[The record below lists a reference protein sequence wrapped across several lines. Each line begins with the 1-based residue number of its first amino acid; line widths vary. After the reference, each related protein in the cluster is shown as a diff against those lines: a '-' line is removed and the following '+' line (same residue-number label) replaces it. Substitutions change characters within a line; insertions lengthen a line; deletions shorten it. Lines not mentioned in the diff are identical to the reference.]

1 MRIVTFTLALMV
13 AFAGGPIQADD
24 APLVVVEL
32 FTSQGCSSCP
42 PADELMVDLARR
54 SDVIGLAL
62 HVDYWDY
69 IGWKDEYGDPAHTK
83 RQKGYA
89 HVAGRK
95 MVYTPQMI
103 VNGQEDVV
111 GAHAMELAE
120 LIDRHKNIASGVSVT
135 VARED
140 GSVVV
145 GVKAVGDVAGE
156 GGPYDVYLVRYT
168 PMRRA
173 HITRGE
179 LAGHDLD
186 YANIVDGWS
195 VLGQWDGQAATEFR
209 DEIGGDRPVVILV
222 QKPGYGAILAAA
234 RAE

>member
-1 MRIVTFTLALMV
+1 MRIVTFTFALICV
-13 AFAGGPIQADD
+13 LVGGPTRVNSE
-24 APLVVVEL
+24 PLVVVEL

-42 PADELMVDLARR
+42 PADALMVDIARR

-69 IGWKDEYGDPAHTK
+69 IGWKDEYGDPAHTR

-89 HVAGRK
+89 HVGGRK

-120 LIDRHKNIASGVSVT
+120 LIDKHKDAPTT
-135 VARED
+135 VAVTATRQD

-145 GVKAVGDVAGE
+145 GVQSIGGGTRAD
-156 GGPYDVYLVRYT
+156 GPYDIYLVRYT
-168 PMRRA
+168 AMRRA

-179 LAGHDLD
+179 LAGRELD
-186 YANIVDGWS
+186 YANIVDGWT
-195 VLGQWDGQAATEFR
+195 VLGQWDGHAPTELR
-209 DEIGGDRPVVILV
+209 ANIDGDRPAVVLL